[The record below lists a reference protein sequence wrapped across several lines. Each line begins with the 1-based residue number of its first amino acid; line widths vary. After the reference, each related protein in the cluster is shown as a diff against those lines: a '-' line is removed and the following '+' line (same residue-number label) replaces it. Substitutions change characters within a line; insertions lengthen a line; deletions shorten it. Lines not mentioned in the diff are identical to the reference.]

1 MRPQGGGD
9 HQDRHSTNNISGVGA
24 FFDDAPSSWS
34 SSSGPS
40 EEDAEKKGGREDANN
55 KAIIVHSVSPDYGVM
70 HPATSSSSMAGG
82 RGVDCVGDGGGD
94 DDCDCNNSP
103 PPRTYSSPFSSF
115 SHPPPGMISPIKK
128 QRTSVESDGRSGGG
142 GGDDRLP
149 LRRMRPLLPSPD
161 SSSSSSPSSLG
172 GRSHDGS
179 SVDCEGRATTTT
191 SIGGSPFTPRSRR
204 MMMDLSIGPQ
214 TTIPE
219 GWEKSSSY
227 PPGGV
232 GVGAVAMDA
241 SSSFGGR
248 GAGRG
253 HPTPRENAACSPL
266 PAMISSSPLPSPSG
280 GACGPLLPTP
290 RGSPARGPGSR
301 VATPIGRQRGSVFK
315 MPPPRASAPVR
326 SLASTPTS
334 RREIDDRGDGCRSS
348 RDDPPSPARRA
359 LCSSPSSLASSPS
372 STCASRT
379 VPLTVL
385 SRDGSPVLPRPS
397 LPPAPAACA
406 AGGAPASPLM
416 RSLDRAFP
424 KTPPT
429 SPTMLPSVPRSDD
442 GPGGGQTPNSRTAAL
457 LPKIKL
463 APRRGG
469 RGPSLVPSPGDDGDY
484 DDRPTFPSNFSD
496 EPLPTTLS
504 SSFEMGDEEVIM
516 AEMDSLLDGFG
527 HHSARFGGG
536 PEEGSGPRMLGG
548 GGGLERVESE
558 EAEMVA
564 LLNRGP
570 RRKPDPFCPPSLR
583 RDRHHPSPRRP
594 MPSITLNL
602 ETIGGG
608 CQRVPSRS
616 PSFLP
621 RPVQFV
627 RGGSRSLFDTTNDP
641 IEGILLADAIA
652 EAAKSNEPLTDDE
665 GSEFGGDH
673 SDFLLSMPSF
683 ENRREADPG
692 RVTSSP
698 VPSSKARQAETAAR
712 KRFPFRPRTT
722 AAAGIHAPSL
732 HSRPSLDNE
741 PGDPWEAV
749 GGSAPSSATAAHE
762 GPDERAFS
770 DAARRDRPSEPSRSE
785 IPTSGPNCPRPSAR
799 DADVVAPTRADQP
812 PSSAACRMLSMSS
825 LCGLSIPHEI
835 QPGGGAGSDYD
846 FRRHASTTT
855 PQLPPSESSEF
866 AAAGIKPYLFR
877 SEFSEN
883 SLGFSLDSN
892 DGCVYQ
898 RDLFTPPVS
907 MD

>member
-1 MRPQGGGD
+1 M
-9 HQDRHSTNNISGVGA
+9 
-24 FFDDAPSSWS
+24 
-34 SSSGPS
+34 
-40 EEDAEKKGGREDANN
+40 
-55 KAIIVHSVSPDYGVM
+55 
-70 HPATSSSSMAGG
+70 
-82 RGVDCVGDGGGD
+82 
-94 DDCDCNNSP
+94 
-103 PPRTYSSPFSSF
+103 
-115 SHPPPGMISPIKK
+115 
-128 QRTSVESDGRSGGG
+128 
-142 GGDDRLP
+142 
-149 LRRMRPLLPSPD
+149 
-161 SSSSSSPSSLG
+161 
-172 GRSHDGS
+172 
-179 SVDCEGRATTTT
+179 
-191 SIGGSPFTPRSRR
+191 
-204 MMMDLSIGPQ
+204 
-214 TTIPE
+214 
-219 GWEKSSSY
+219 
-227 PPGGV
+227 
-232 GVGAVAMDA
+232 
-241 SSSFGGR
+241 
-248 GAGRG
+248 
-253 HPTPRENAACSPL
+253 
-266 PAMISSSPLPSPSG
+266 
-280 GACGPLLPTP
+280 
-290 RGSPARGPGSR
+290 
-301 VATPIGRQRGSVFK
+301 
-315 MPPPRASAPVR
+315 
-326 SLASTPTS
+326 
-334 RREIDDRGDGCRSS
+334 
-348 RDDPPSPARRA
+348 
-359 LCSSPSSLASSPS
+359 
-372 STCASRT
+372 
-379 VPLTVL
+379 
-385 SRDGSPVLPRPS
+385 
-397 LPPAPAACA
+397 
-406 AGGAPASPLM
+406 
-416 RSLDRAFP
+416 
-424 KTPPT
+424 
-429 SPTMLPSVPRSDD
+429 
-442 GPGGGQTPNSRTAAL
+442 AL

-463 APRRGG
+463 TPRRGG

-496 EPLPTTLS
+496 APLPTTLS
-504 SSFEMGDEEVIM
+504 SPFEMGDEEVIM

-527 HHSARFGGG
+527 HHSARFGEGG

-564 LLNRGP
+564 LLYRGP
-570 RRKPDPFCPPSLR
+570 CRIPDPFCPPSLR

-627 RGGSRSLFDTTNDP
+627 QGGSRSLFDTTKDP

-665 GSEFGGDH
+665 GSEFSGDH
-673 SDFLLSMPSF
+673 SDFLLSMPSL

-692 RVTSSP
+692 RGTSSP
-698 VPSSKARQAETAAR
+698 VPSSKARQDETATR
-712 KRFPFRPRTT
+712 KRFTFRTGT
-722 AAAGIHAPSL
+722 MAAAGIHAPSL
-732 HSRPSLDNE
+732 RSRPSLDNE

-770 DAARRDRPSEPSRSE
+770 DAARRDRPSAPSRSE
-785 IPTSGPNCPRPSAR
+785 LPTSNPKCPRSSAS

-812 PSSAACRMLSMSS
+812 PSSAGCSMLSMSS

-855 PQLPPSESSEF
+855 PQLPPPESSGF
-866 AAAGIKPYLFR
+866 AATGSKPYLFR